1 MSDPLYRDYE
11 RLVEI
16 TVAGKKFKV
25 PEKNTC
31 LRAFQFISP
40 ETIPYGRFCW
50 NQECQLCRVAYTMGN
65 QAGDSPRPVL
75 ACKALVADGMKI
87 TELSDELKWTLS
99 RVLKPPDPRPPLD

>member
-1 MSDPLYRDYE
+1 MSDPLYRDFE

-50 NQECQLCRVAYTMGN
+50 NQECQLCRVVYRIEN
-65 QAGDSPRPVL
+65 QAESAPRPVL
-75 ACKALVADGMKI
+75 ACKALVADGMDI
-87 TELSDELKWTLS
+87 SELSDELKWTLAG
-99 RVLKPPDPRPPLD
+99 VLKPSKPRPPLE

>member
-40 ETIPYGRFCW
+40 ETIPYRPFCW
-50 NQECQLCRVAYTMGN
+50 NQECQLCRVVFKMGN
-65 QAGDSPRPVL
+65 QADISPRAVL
-75 ACKALVADGMKI
+75 ACKILVTDGTNI
-87 TELSDELKWTLS
+87 TELSDELKWTLAG
-99 RVLKPPDPRPPLD
+99 VLKPSKPRPSLD

>member
-11 RLVEI
+11 KLVEI
-16 TVAGKKFKV
+16 TVTGKKFKV

-50 NQECQLCRVAYTMGN
+50 NQECQLCRVVYRIEN
-65 QAGDSPRPVL
+65 QAESTPRPAL
-75 ACKALVADGMKI
+75 ACKALVADGMDI
-87 TELSDELKWTLS
+87 TEISDELKWTLS
-99 RVLKPPDPRPPLD
+99 GVLNPPKPRPLLD

>member
-1 MSDPLYRDYE
+1 MSDPLCRDFE

-16 TVAGKKFKV
+16 TVAGKKFRV

-50 NQECQLCRVAYTMGN
+50 NQECQLCRVACRIGT
-65 QAGDSPRPVL
+65 QAESAPPGPPPPPYEVETPVGIN
-75 ACKALVADGMKI
+75 AIRRD
-87 TELSDELKWTLS
+87 D
-99 RVLKPPDPRPPLD
+99 